1 MRILFVA
8 ILALAAGTARVVAQD
23 AAAPPPP
30 AAKPTLQQ
38 LGMVI
43 YPAKGQSEA
52 QTKSDT
58 DACYAWAEKETGIDL
73 SKPADVNASAEAA
86 RKQAADKTTGA
97 TVVGAGAGA
106 AGGAMVGAITGDAGT
121 GAAVGAVVGAMR
133 GRRAKKMAEGQA
145 AQQGAAAATS
155 YNQAQANQIKKA
167 AAVCLQGKGY
177 TAQ

>member
-1 MRILFVA
+1 MRILLVSM
-8 ILALAAGTARVVAQD
+8 LALAAGTAGVVAQD
-23 AAAPPPP
+23 APPP

-52 QTKSDT
+52 QTKADT

-73 SKPADVNASAEAA
+73 TKPADVNASAEAA

-97 TVVGAGAGA
+97 TVVGAAGGA

-121 GAAVGAVVGAMR
+121 GAAVGAVVGAFR

-145 AQQGAAAATS
+145 AQQGAAAASS

-167 AAVCLQGKGY
+167 ASVCLQGKGY